1 VTRATPRPASFTVST
16 ADLAALVGVTFRQV
30 DYWVRVGLLHL
41 AVPVE
46 GSGVRREFD
55 AAEVR
60 VARTV
65 ATLYALGVDQDTTRA
80 VAKAVRANPGAIHL
94 PVVVGRYVV
103 EVTDTHVT
111 VTAPLQMGAPAGNGK
126 RRR

>member
-1 VTRATPRPASFTVST
+1 MTRTAPRSTITVST
-16 ADLAALVGVTFRQV
+16 SELAALVGVSFRQV
-30 DYWVRVGLLHL
+30 DYWVRVGLLRL
-41 AVPVE
+41 AVPVA
-46 GSGVRREFD
+46 GSGRAREFD

-60 VARTV
+60 VARAV
-65 ATLYALGVDQDTTRA
+65 ATLYDLGLDQDTTRT

-103 EVTDTHVT
+103 EVTDSYVT
-111 VTAPLQMGAPAGNGK
+111 VTAPLQMGAPTASTDG